1 MCSADHSH
9 NNQRTGT
16 KENQQYMGD
25 RYVEALRVCLCV
37 RACVCA
43 CGHVLACLCVC
54 VRLRECAHA
63 CMCVHT
69 CVCACVLQV
78 VLLDM
83 GGPLLHFWGSLPEA
97 AAVKCREW
105 GRLGVEEC
113 RNGRGHMLQLY
124 AKRITAKTERQ
135 AQ

>member
-1 MCSADHSH
+1 MRVFLC
-9 NNQRTGT
+9 
-16 KENQQYMGD
+16 
-25 RYVEALRVCLCV
+25 VRVCVRAAMCLHAYVCVCACVSVHV
-37 RACVCA
+37 RACVCT
-43 CGHVLACLCVC
+43 
-54 VRLRECAHA
+54 R
-63 CMCVHT
+63 
-69 CVCACVLQV
+69 VCACVLQV

-124 AKRITAKTERQ
+124 AKCVTTKTERRDQ
-135 AQ
+135 